1 MDKFE
6 RGLAQLLNGTAEEVD
21 LEECDIGRVEGRVER
36 LCEALTGN
44 TACTELVLYNN
55 ELRGRVHLGPLVAAL
70 GQSRLQALFLGQ
82 NIGLCDDGGAEALAE
97 LLAVGGDGG
106 DEVRGLTTL
115 TLRESGLTAEQVGV
129 LVRPLHAAG
138 SRLTKLRLSTV
149 GEV

>member
-6 RGLAQLLNGTAEEVD
+6 RGLAQLRNGTAEEVD

-70 GQSRLQALFLGQ
+70 GQSRVTSLDLLH
-82 NIGLCDDGGAEALAE
+82 NSGLCENGGADALAE
-97 LLAVGGDGG
+97 LLEAGSDS
-106 DEVRGLTTL
+106 DEEVRGLSTL
-115 TLRESGLTAEQVGV
+115 NLEGCGLTAEHVAV